1 MEEKLEKL
9 LFVKNKILM
18 SFDYSQIELR
28 LAAEISGD
36 KNFIEAFI
44 NNEDIHSSTA
54 KQIFNV
60 DSKNL
65 NSEMRRKAKAINF
78 GILYGIS
85 PYGLAKQVKYY

>member
-1 MEEKLEKL
+1 
-9 LFVKNKILM
+9 M

-36 KNFIEAFI
+36 TNFIKAFK

-54 KQIFNV
+54 SQIFNIKTEKL
-60 DSKNL
+60 DA
-65 NSEMRRKAKAINF
+65 EMRRKAKAINF

-85 PYGLAKQVKYY
+85 PYAVSYTHLTLPTILLV